1 MNAKGHKRTTN
12 RKTIQSS
19 LNAGTDKALITPFH
33 LNELTCI
40 IMELPLCV
48 VLIYTYK
55 YNGENPRLF
64 STPGYGFAFLSVQ
77 FHLPE

>member
-1 MNAKGHKRTTN
+1 MNAKSHKRTTN
-12 RKTIQSS
+12 RTTIQSS

-33 LNELTCI
+33 LNEL
-40 IMELPLCV
+40 MELPLCV

-55 YNGENPRLF
+55 YNEENPRLF